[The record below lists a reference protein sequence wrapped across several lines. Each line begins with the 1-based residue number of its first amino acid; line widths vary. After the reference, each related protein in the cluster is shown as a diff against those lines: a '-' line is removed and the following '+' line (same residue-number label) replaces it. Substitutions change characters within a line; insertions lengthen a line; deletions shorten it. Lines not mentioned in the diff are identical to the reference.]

1 MRTRA
6 TDGGFELSDEIVEAL
21 IESARAVRDNAYAP
35 YSGFRVGA
43 AVISESG
50 KIYVGC
56 NVESASYGA
65 TLCAERAAIA
75 QMLASGEHRVVTVA
89 VFVDA
94 AEPAMP
100 CGICRQWIAELGPH
114 AEIVT
119 ATPGRVR
126 RTTIEQLMPDPFVL
140 KRGE

>member
-1 MRTRA
+1 MDLA
-6 TDGGFELSDEIVEAL
+6 LECGGLTLSDELVEVL

-65 TLCAERAAIA
+65 TLCAERSALA
-75 QMLASGEHRVVTVA
+75 QMIAAGEHRVVTVA
-89 VFVDA
+89 VFVGG

-100 CGICRQWIAELGPH
+100 CGICRQWICELGPH

-119 ATPGRVR
+119 ATSARVK
-126 RTTIEQLMPDPFVL
+126 RTTIDQLMPDPFVL

>member
-1 MRTRA
+1 
-6 TDGGFELSDEIVEAL
+6 LSDELVEVL

-65 TLCAERAAIA
+65 TLCAERAALAHMI
-75 QMLASGEHRVVTVA
+75 ASGEHRVVTVA
-89 VFVDA
+89 VFVDG

-100 CGICRQWIAELGPH
+100 CGICRQWICELGPH

-119 ATPGRVR
+119 ATPGQVK
-126 RTTIEQLMPDPFVL
+126 RTTIDHLMPDPFVL
-140 KRGE
+140 KRAE

>member
-1 MRTRA
+1 LT
-6 TDGGFELSDEIVEAL
+6 LSDELVEVL

-65 TLCAERAAIA
+65 SLCAERAALA
-75 QMLASGEHRVVTVA
+75 QMIAAGEHRVVTVV
-89 VFVDA
+89 VFVDG

-100 CGICRQWIAELGPH
+100 CGICRQWICELGPH

-119 ATPGRVR
+119 ATPTRVKR
-126 RTTIEQLMPDPFVL
+126 ANIDQLMPDPFVL
-140 KRGE
+140 KRGV

>member
-1 MRTRA
+1 
-6 TDGGFELSDEIVEAL
+6 VEAL
-21 IESARAVRDNAYAP
+21 IESARAVRDSAYAP

-65 TLCAERAAIA
+65 TLCAERAAMAHLI
-75 QMLASGEHRVVTVA
+75 ASGEHRVVTVA

-94 AEPAMP
+94 VEPAMP
-100 CGICRQWIAELGPH
+100 CGICRQWISELGPN
-114 AEIVT
+114 AEIVC
-119 ATPGRVR
+119 ATPGGVK
-126 RTTIEQLMPDPFVL
+126 RTSIEHLLPDPFVL
-140 KRGE
+140 KRGQ

>member
-1 MRTRA
+1 
-6 TDGGFELSDEIVEAL
+6 LSDELVEAL
-21 IESARAVRDNAYAP
+21 IESARAVRDSAYAP

-65 TLCAERAAIA
+65 TLCAERAAMAHLI
-75 QMLASGEHRVVTVA
+75 ASGEHRVVTVA

-94 AEPAMP
+94 LEPAMP
-100 CGICRQWIAELGPH
+100 CGICRQWISELGPN
-114 AEIVT
+114 AEIVC
-119 ATPGRVR
+119 ATPRGVK
-126 RTTIEQLMPDPFVL
+126 RTSIEQLLPDPFVL
-140 KRGE
+140 KRGQ